1 MEGRIVIRNTWQ
13 PHTNDGEPPC
23 PLNHGLYFTFKKQTI
38 HYLTEEIPK
47 KITQELQ
54 IHKRCGINLLLQ
66 EIYSIVCSYGV
77 NLVRKILF
85 TMHLS

>member
-47 KITQELQ
+47 KSL
-54 IHKRCGINLLLQ
+54 K
-66 EIYSIVCSYGV
+66 SYKYV
-77 NLVRKILF
+77 SVVE
-85 TMHLS
+85 